1 MPASVANPARRWQDH
16 VPYVI
21 DASVNRIWL
30 LGKIV
35 EFNTRVGR
43 NVFVQRTDEA
53 DYARFVSPG
62 ANSPVGKQGNA
73 QDLRFND
80 RNLFHEMGH
89 CVGLGHVY
97 FHRGSDLPALFEGND
112 RLAYDVSRGDYAD
125 QGFANVDSMM
135 GYTPTVF
142 PDSPR
147 VRRVCAL
154 CFNQREFLVAAR
166 NRLQELIRLLSQPP
180 AAMPQAKFR
189 VSLQIPHEFRNRPMH
204 FKVGGQW
211 WEGLVSNYD
220 VLRAL
225 DPADL
230 AQFASDIRIVE
241 RYWKFNPGFMMRV
254 ADDDVQAIRAAL
266 RA

>member
-1 MPASVANPARRWQDH
+1 MPAIVANQETRWQDH

-35 EFNTRVGR
+35 EFNTRAGR

-53 DYARFVSPG
+53 DYAWFRPG

-73 QDLRFND
+73 QDLRFNAS
-80 RNLFHEMGH
+80 NLFHEMGH

-97 FHRGSDLPALFEGND
+97 FHRGSELPALFEGND
-112 RLAYDVSRGDYAD
+112 RLAYDGSRGHYAD

-147 VRRVCAL
+147 VRRVCAW
-154 CFNQREFLVAAR
+154 CFNHRQFLGAAS
-166 NRLQELIRLLSQPP
+166 NSLQELIRLLSQPP
-180 AAMPQAKFR
+180 AATPQAKFQ
-189 VSLQIPHEFRNRPMH
+189 VSLQIPHKFRNQPMH

-220 VLRAL
+220 VLHAL

-254 ADDDVQAIRAAL
+254 TDDDVQAIHAVL
-266 RA
+266 RP